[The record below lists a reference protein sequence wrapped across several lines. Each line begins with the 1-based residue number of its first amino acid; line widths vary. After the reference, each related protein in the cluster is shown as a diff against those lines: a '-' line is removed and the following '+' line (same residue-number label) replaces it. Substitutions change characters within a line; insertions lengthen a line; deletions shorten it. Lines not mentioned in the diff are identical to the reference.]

1 MRPDGTRVKDLPPLV
16 AAIPYIMP
24 KRYDAWNS
32 ITENIDEEAV
42 KAYIRHWRREG
53 VRLNHMSV
61 IIAAYYRAV
70 LDNPKLNYFVMNGKI
85 YRRNHFC
92 VSFVILKKQSDGVVN
107 ETALKVYLEPSDD
120 IFSIDR
126 KIREVIAANQHE
138 HQSNSTDK
146 FARFMFSVPGLPKF
160 VVWLAYHLDKHG
172 LLPRKIIDLSRQPHK
187 PPHDFLPVN
196 IVYGSPHHFLSLLS
210 YVDNY
215 WRIIWTSTGCCPGRS
230 STCRPSTPVCSSP
243 IWPPSRP
250 AISITTATSSVP
262 PACSCAWASPCRTTW
277 AET

>member
-146 FARFMFSVPGLPKF
+146 FARAAAPEDHRPVALPHQYVHHQSGLHQDQLYPSPLLR
-160 VVWLAYHLDKHG
+160 VRYHQRVRVHG
-172 LLPRKIIDLSRQPHK
+172 QARAGLHGRRPDPEGDAHRRGDGRAHLH
-187 PPHDFLPVN
+187 
-196 IVYGSPHHFLSLLS
+196 
-210 YVDNY
+210 
-215 WRIIWTSTGCCPGRS
+215 RI
-230 STCRPSTPVCSSP
+230 
-243 IWPPSRP
+243 
-250 AISITTATSSVP
+250 
-262 PACSCAWASPCRTTW
+262 
-277 AET
+277 

>member
-172 LLPRKIIDLSRQPHK
+172 LLP
-187 PPHDFLPVN
+187 
-196 IVYGSPHHFLSLLS
+196 
-210 YVDNY
+210 
-215 WRIIWTSTGCCPGRS
+215 GRS

-250 AISITTATSSVP
+250 AISITTAMSSAP
-262 PACSCAWASPCRTTW
+262 PACSCAWASPCRITW
-277 AET
+277 AVT

>member
-172 LLPRKIIDLSRQPHK
+172 LLPRK
-187 PPHDFLPVN
+187 
-196 IVYGSPHHFLSLLS
+196 
-210 YVDNY
+210 
-215 WRIIWTSTGCCPGRS
+215 T

>member
-92 VSFVILKKQSDGVVN
+92 VSFVILKKRSDGVVN

-172 LLPRKIIDLSRQPHK
+172 LLP
-187 PPHDFLPVN
+187 
-196 IVYGSPHHFLSLLS
+196 
-210 YVDNY
+210 
-215 WRIIWTSTGCCPGRS
+215 GRS
-230 STCRPSTPVCSSP
+230 STCRPSTPACSSP

-250 AISITTATSSVP
+250 AISITTATSSAP

-277 AET
+277 AAT

>member
-92 VSFVILKKQSDGVVN
+92 VSFVILKKRSDGVVN

-172 LLPRKIIDLSRQPHK
+172 LLPRKIIDLSPLPHQYVHHQSGLHQDQLY
-187 PPHDFLPVN
+187 P
-196 IVYGSPHHFLSLLS
+196 SPLLRVR
-210 YVDNY
+210 YHQRVRVHGQARAGLHGRRPDPEGDAHRRGDGRAHLH
-215 WRIIWTSTGCCPGRS
+215 RI
-230 STCRPSTPVCSSP
+230 
-243 IWPPSRP
+243 
-250 AISITTATSSVP
+250 
-262 PACSCAWASPCRTTW
+262 
-277 AET
+277 

>member
-172 LLPRKIIDLSRQPHK
+172 LLPRKIIDLSPLPHQYVHHQSGLHQDQLY
-187 PPHDFLPVN
+187 P
-196 IVYGSPHHFLSLLS
+196 SPLLRVRHHQRVRVHGQARAGLHGRRPDPEGDAHRRGDGRAHLH
-210 YVDNY
+210 
-215 WRIIWTSTGCCPGRS
+215 RI
-230 STCRPSTPVCSSP
+230 
-243 IWPPSRP
+243 
-250 AISITTATSSVP
+250 
-262 PACSCAWASPCRTTW
+262 
-277 AET
+277 

>member
-92 VSFVILKKQSDGVVN
+92 VSFVILKKRSDGVVN

-138 HQSNSTDK
+138 H
-146 FARFMFSVPGLPKF
+146 
-160 VVWLAYHLDKHG
+160 
-172 LLPRKIIDLSRQPHK
+172 
-187 PPHDFLPVN
+187 
-196 IVYGSPHHFLSLLS
+196 
-210 YVDNY
+210 
-215 WRIIWTSTGCCPGRS
+215 
-230 STCRPSTPVCSSP
+230 
-243 IWPPSRP
+243 
-250 AISITTATSSVP
+250 
-262 PACSCAWASPCRTTW
+262 
-277 AET
+277 

>member
-85 YRRNHFC
+85 YRRNH
-92 VSFVILKKQSDGVVN
+92 S
-107 ETALKVYLEPSDD
+107 
-120 IFSIDR
+120 
-126 KIREVIAANQHE
+126 
-138 HQSNSTDK
+138 
-146 FARFMFSVPGLPKF
+146 
-160 VVWLAYHLDKHG
+160 
-172 LLPRKIIDLSRQPHK
+172 
-187 PPHDFLPVN
+187 
-196 IVYGSPHHFLSLLS
+196 
-210 YVDNY
+210 
-215 WRIIWTSTGCCPGRS
+215 
-230 STCRPSTPVCSSP
+230 
-243 IWPPSRP
+243 
-250 AISITTATSSVP
+250 
-262 PACSCAWASPCRTTW
+262 ASPSSFSRSDPTGWSTRQR
-277 AET
+277 

>member
-172 LLPRKIIDLSRQPHK
+172 
-187 PPHDFLPVN
+187 
-196 IVYGSPHHFLSLLS
+196 
-210 YVDNY
+210 
-215 WRIIWTSTGCCPGRS
+215 CCPGRS

>member
-160 VVWLAYHLDKHG
+160 VVWLAYSSGQARAAAPEDHRPVALPHQYVHHQSGLHQDQLYPSPLLRVRYHQRVRVHGQARAGLHGRRPDPEGDAHRRGDGRAHLH
-172 LLPRKIIDLSRQPHK
+172 
-187 PPHDFLPVN
+187 
-196 IVYGSPHHFLSLLS
+196 
-210 YVDNY
+210 
-215 WRIIWTSTGCCPGRS
+215 RI
-230 STCRPSTPVCSSP
+230 
-243 IWPPSRP
+243 
-250 AISITTATSSVP
+250 
-262 PACSCAWASPCRTTW
+262 
-277 AET
+277 

>member
-92 VSFVILKKQSDGVVN
+92 VSFVILKKRSDGVVN

-172 LLPRKIIDLSRQPHK
+172 LLPRKIIDLSPFHTSMFITNLGLHQDQLYP
-187 PPHDFLPVN
+187 
-196 IVYGSPHHFLSLLS
+196 SPLLRVRHHQRVRVHGQARAGLHGRRPDPEGDAHRRGDGRAHLH
-210 YVDNY
+210 
-215 WRIIWTSTGCCPGRS
+215 RI
-230 STCRPSTPVCSSP
+230 
-243 IWPPSRP
+243 
-250 AISITTATSSVP
+250 
-262 PACSCAWASPCRTTW
+262 
-277 AET
+277 

>member
-92 VSFVILKKQSDGVVN
+92 VSFVILKKRSDGVVN

-146 FARFMFSVPGLPKF
+146 FARFMFSVPGLP
-160 VVWLAYHLDKHG
+160 
-172 LLPRKIIDLSRQPHK
+172 
-187 PPHDFLPVN
+187 
-196 IVYGSPHHFLSLLS
+196 
-210 YVDNY
+210 
-215 WRIIWTSTGCCPGRS
+215 
-230 STCRPSTPVCSSP
+230 
-243 IWPPSRP
+243 
-250 AISITTATSSVP
+250 
-262 PACSCAWASPCRTTW
+262 
-277 AET
+277 

>member
-1 MRPDGTRVKDLPPLV
+1 M

-92 VSFVILKKQSDGVVN
+92 VSFVILKKRSDGVVN

-172 LLPRKIIDLSRQPHK
+172 
-187 PPHDFLPVN
+187 
-196 IVYGSPHHFLSLLS
+196 
-210 YVDNY
+210 
-215 WRIIWTSTGCCPGRS
+215 CCPEDH
-230 STCRPSTPVCSSP
+230 RPVALPHQYVHHQSGL
-243 IWPPSRP
+243 PSRP
-250 AISITTATSSVP
+250 AISITTLRVRHHQRVRVHGQARAGLHGRRPDRKVMPS
-262 PACSCAWASPCRTTW
+262 AW
-277 AET
+277 